1 MPKQLVHALRKRA
14 VPAITIDARPS
25 KGGVGEQTKSTRNG
39 LYLHGRVAGDSVRFL
54 VDKGSNVLLIALQIW
69 RRWGGGREELGHY
82 RGRCR
87 LFSVEGRALECLG
100 QVLLHV
106 DFGT

>member
-1 MPKQLVHALRKRA
+1 MGNKLEALLGEIKEDCEQRKQWAARSESTRKKK
-14 VPAITIDARPS
+14 AIWNVTPVMRPS

-39 LYLHGRVAGDSVRFL
+39 LYLNGRVAGDSVRFL

-82 RGRCR
+82 RCR
-87 LFSVEGRALECLG
+87 
-100 QVLLHV
+100 
-106 DFGT
+106 